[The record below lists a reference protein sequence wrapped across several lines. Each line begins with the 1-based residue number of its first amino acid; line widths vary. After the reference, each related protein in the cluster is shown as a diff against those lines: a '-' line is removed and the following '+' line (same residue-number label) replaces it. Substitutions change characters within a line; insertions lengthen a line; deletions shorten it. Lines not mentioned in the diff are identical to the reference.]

1 MRRYRRGLSN
11 DRHTNREEYEA
22 LAAEAAKSG
31 KEPAALLH
39 DLIRDLQ
46 SARIERPMTGQELAE
61 QLYHEGKLANL
72 ATREPI
78 TPEEQAE
85 RERLARLFAG
95 GNRPHEWSSKIGAH
109 TNGHLFS

>member
-1 MRRYRRGLSN
+1 VAYQMTVTL
-11 DRHTNREEYEA
+11 TEEEYEA

-46 SARIERPMTGQELAE
+46 SARIKRPMTGQELAE

-95 GNRPHEWSSKIGAH
+95 GKPASRMVIEDRGPY
-109 TNGHLFS
+109 